1 MDLFTRPWE
10 NCLYT
15 GTPEQTT
22 AQVATLACI
31 WPLMSNI
38 INAAIVLSAVVALY
52 FIIISGIRFISSRG
66 DAEAISNA
74 KKTLTFAIIGF
85 IFIVLA
91 FTLFNFVFTLTG
103 IDQDAIAPNPSDGNR
118 FEITPPPTNR

>member
-1 MDLFTRPWE
+1 MDLFTRPWGQ
-10 NCLYT
+10 CLD
-15 GTPEQTT
+15 TT
-22 AQVATLACI
+22 HSEYQVATLSCI

-66 DAEAISNA
+66 DTEAISNA

-85 IFIVLA
+85 IFIILA

-103 IDQDAIAPNPSDGNR
+103 IDQNAVTPNPSDGNR
-118 FEITPPPTNR
+118 LEVTPPSTKP